1 MAAGSA
7 GLAGSDMAFQQSEL
21 AQRIVIGV
29 LLIAFAVGDIWLG
42 GVWFWMLATGVGLL
56 MLSEFAP
63 LVGANDKERRLALY
77 ALCIP
82 LGVVAPIAAGMG
94 FMAFGALIGMAI
106 AVGVTTKRAPLA
118 AGLLYVG
125 IPVFSLLWLRDIPA
139 DGLLLALWALGV
151 VWATD
156 IGAYFAGRGIGGPK
170 IAPSIS
176 PSKTWAGLAGGVVLS
191 MLFGW
196 ALNRWA
202 GLPAGLAL
210 ASGLLAIVAQI
221 GDFFESWLKRRAGV
235 KDSGT
240 LLPGHG
246 GVLDRLDGVVTTAPV
261 CVLFVAIG
269 GYA

>member
-1 MAAGSA
+1 
-7 GLAGSDMAFQQSEL
+7 MAFRQSEL
-21 AQRIVIGV
+21 VQRIVIGV
-29 LLIAFAVGDIWLG
+29 LLIAFAIGDIWLG
-42 GVWFWMLATGVGLL
+42 GIWFWMLATGVGLL

-63 LVGANDKERRLALY
+63 LVGATEKERKLTLY

-82 LGVVAPIAAGMG
+82 LGVVAPIAAGMS
-94 FMAFGALIGMAI
+94 FMALGALIGMATAI
-106 AVGVTTKRAPLA
+106 FITTRRAALA

-125 IPVFSLLWLRDIPA
+125 VPVFSLLWLRDIPG
-139 DGLLLALWALGV
+139 DGLMLALWALGV

-176 PSKTWAGLAGGVVLS
+176 PSKTWAGLGGGVMLS
-191 MLFGW
+191 MLLGW
-196 ALNRWA
+196 AMNRWA

-210 ASGLLAIVAQI
+210 ASGGLAVVAQV

-246 GVLDRLDGVVTTAPV
+246 GVLDRLDGVVTAAPV
-261 CVLFVAIG
+261 AVLLAAIA